1 MLTAHET
8 TFWLLQR
15 EGRVR
20 DAARSLRG
28 RVAMSDKPAGL
39 ISSIRSTKA
48 HKRFAAATSRK
59 PKPAIRC
66 RTTYNAD
73 KSRKSPGA
81 LHGRVCST
89 RFDPTAGTREP
100 C

>member
-15 EGRVR
+15 EGRSR
-20 DAARSLRG
+20 DVARSIRG
-28 RVAMSDKPAGL
+28 CVAMSDKPVRR
-39 ISSIRSTKA
+39 ISLIRSTQA
-48 HKRFAAATSRK
+48 HKRFAATTTRK
-59 PKPAIRC
+59 PKPAVRC